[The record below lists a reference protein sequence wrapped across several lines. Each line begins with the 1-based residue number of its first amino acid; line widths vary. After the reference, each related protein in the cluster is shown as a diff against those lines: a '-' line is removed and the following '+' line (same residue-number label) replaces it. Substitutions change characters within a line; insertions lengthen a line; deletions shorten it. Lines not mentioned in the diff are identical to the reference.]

1 VTAKETS
8 PHDKTQKPGVP
19 AAGWWKDKEAKETAM
34 ATQSTVGH
42 EIYMT
47 TMSPAEWAEVPDNP
61 RQRDTVKRAMQAK
74 HLYNLESSHLLVHMA
89 EWPGGR
95 CKLEGHTRAKVWS
108 DRPEISPEQIDV
120 RVYVVDD
127 IEEAKRLYGHFNSK
141 EEGETATDRLF
152 GAMRE
157 CGIEPQSALVRRARF
172 SNAVK
177 SALGYVCGM
186 SVNSTGTHST
196 SKHSSV
202 YEAVEEFRDEIR
214 ALDLIDLSNH
224 KAYGPVLCCYFMAY
238 RKHGSQVNEFFA
250 RYASDAGV
258 KEGKHKDCVQLFAEA
273 MDAFRLVGSAGF
285 EPFNESCRIGLACID
300 RWTKSPSSMFSRSPK
315 CDPFEYLD

>member
-1 VTAKETS
+1 
-8 PHDKTQKPGVP
+8 
-19 AAGWWKDKEAKETAM
+19 M

-47 TMSPAEWAEVPDNP
+47 TMSPSEWAEVPDNP
-61 RQRDTVKRAMQAK
+61 RQRDTGKRAMQAK
-74 HLYNLESSHLLVHMA
+74 HLYNLESAHLLVHMA

-202 YEAVEEFRDEIR
+202 YEAVEEFRAEIH
-214 ALDLIDLSNH
+214 ALDLLDLSNH
-224 KAYGPVLCCYFMAY
+224 KAYGPVLCCYFMSY